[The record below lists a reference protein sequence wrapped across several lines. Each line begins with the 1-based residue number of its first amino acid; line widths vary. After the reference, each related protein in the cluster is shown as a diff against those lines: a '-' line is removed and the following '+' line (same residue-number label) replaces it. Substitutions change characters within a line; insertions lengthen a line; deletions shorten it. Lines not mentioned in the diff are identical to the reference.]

1 MKCIKATK
9 TTKQFKTGDIK
20 RVTDNEA
27 ASSTADGY
35 WMYISK
41 SEWKSS
47 NRKPV
52 EVVNEQITD
61 AVTVSEKQLKSKK
74 KSK

>member
-20 RVTDNEA
+20 RVSDREA
-27 ASSTADGY
+27 DTATRDGY

-41 SEWKSS
+41 SEWKEAT
-47 NRKPV
+47 RKPV
-52 EVVNEQITD
+52 ESEPEMNES
-61 AVTVSEKQLKSKK
+61 VTISEKQLNKK
-74 KSK
+74 KRSK

>member
-20 RVTDNEA
+20 RVTDGEA
-27 ASSTADGY
+27 NSATADGY

-41 SEWKSS
+41 SEWKAAT
-47 NRKPV
+47 RKPV
-52 EVVNEQITD
+52 EAVNDQITD
-61 AVTVSEKQLKSKK
+61 AVTTKPKTKK
-74 KSK
+74 TNK